1 MRTERKVSMNVNTVS
16 PPITTLYRGRKMKP
30 GKYIAG
36 PARVFLCYCDVCNS
50 KIIVPTDY
58 LQSFDRYF
66 RKESKSLKVR
76 FLKFLISRVNLED
89 K

>member
-1 MRTERKVSMNVNTVS
+1 MRTKGNIVETTSVS
-16 PPITTLYRGRKMKP
+16 PPINTLYRGRKMKP

-58 LQSFDRYF
+58 LRSFDRYF
-66 RKESKSLKVR
+66 KQESKSLKVR
-76 FLKFLISRVNLED
+76 FLKYLISRVNLED
-89 K
+89 N